1 MTTNQKMKK
10 LREAS
15 NMTQSDMAKK
25 MNIATNTYG
34 RLERGETQMSERRL
48 KQVSEI
54 FNTDAAKILSTPTDR
69 IVLLVT
75 ENTVTENENNTN
87 LNTINYYGNGELQV
101 QNEKLQLML
110 AGKEKELAEKE
121 KLLVEKDKLLAAKD
135 EQIAL
140 LNELFKQLKQ
150 K

>member
-75 ENTVTENENNTN
+75 ENTVTESEST

-101 QNEKLQLML
+101 QNEKLQLIL
-110 AGKEKELAEKE
+110 DGKEKELAEKE

-140 LNELFKQLKQ
+140 LNELLKQLKQ

>member
-1 MTTNQKMKK
+1 
-10 LREAS
+10 
-15 NMTQSDMAKK
+15 MTQSDMAKK

-75 ENTVTENENNTN
+75 ENTVTESEST

-140 LNELFKQLKQ
+140 LNELLKQLKQ

>member
-25 MNIATNTYG
+25 MNIAINTYG
-34 RLERGETQMSERRL
+34 RLERGETHMSERRL

-75 ENTVTENENNTN
+75 ENTVTESEST

-101 QNEKLQLML
+101 QNEKLQLIL
-110 AGKEKELAEKE
+110 DGKEKELTEKE

-140 LNELFKQLKQ
+140 LHELLKQLQHK
-150 K
+150 

>member
-75 ENTVTENENNTN
+75 ENTVTESEST

-110 AGKEKELAEKE
+110 AGKEKELAEK
-121 KLLVEKDKLLAAKD
+121 DKLLAAKD

-140 LNELFKQLKQ
+140 LNELLKQLKQ